1 MIGLSILMVL
11 RLVLIIGVRVGLIQ
25 SVVHFQPITR
35 ESIAVTY
42 LPLESESTA
51 GMVKLDLTDTLV
63 SLTTYAPL
71 GHEVPLDSLTLYD
84 SLRMEPSCSEP
95 NFEMDSSTMLN

>member
-25 SVVHFQPITR
+25 SAYIFNQFENYR
-35 ESIAVTY
+35 SDAFY
-42 LPLESESTA
+42 FESESTY
-51 GMVKLDLTDTLV
+51 GMVKPDLTETLV
-63 SLTTYAPL
+63 SLTTYSPL
-71 GHEVPLDSLTLYD
+71 GHEIPLIHRPHD
-84 SLRMEPSCSEP
+84 SLRMELSCSEP